1 MLQLINME
9 LMKPKL
15 ILLFKVIQVFEFLQN
30 ISKLLKCLGESLVIK
45 DSQLTHSQLL
55 DTSKNPPKFITHLQ
69 PYIEANEG
77 NFIHLQCQLEPTTDG
92 SLAVEWYH
100 NNVQL
105 QAGHRFRTLNDF
117 GFVNLD
123 ILYVY
128 PEV

>member
-1 MLQLINME
+1 M
-9 LMKPKL
+9 
-15 ILLFKVIQVFEFLQN
+15 
-30 ISKLLKCLGESLVIK
+30 VIK
-45 DSQLTHSQLL
+45 DSQLTHAQHL

-77 NFIHLQCQLEPTTDG
+77 SFIHLQCQLEPTTDG
-92 SLAVEWYH
+92 SLTVEWYH
-100 NNVQL
+100 NNEQL

-117 GFVNLD
+117 GFVSLD